1 MTDSGDPPA
10 CASQDMDAD
19 IDRILSL
26 SGSLGSLDLGLDEGL
41 NMCLDDQQRRDQSIS
56 PQSVIGTATAAA
68 AKKNTSNRK
77 AISAIEPALIS
88 GMALLFLAIA
98 LLI

>member
-1 MTDSGDPPA
+1 
-10 CASQDMDAD
+10 MDAD

-68 AKKNTSNRK
+68 AT
-77 AISAIEPALIS
+77 PPLP
-88 GMALLFLAIA
+88 LLPPLLSCSCDPMGGVPEAIA
-98 LLI
+98 IMGCYNVYGND